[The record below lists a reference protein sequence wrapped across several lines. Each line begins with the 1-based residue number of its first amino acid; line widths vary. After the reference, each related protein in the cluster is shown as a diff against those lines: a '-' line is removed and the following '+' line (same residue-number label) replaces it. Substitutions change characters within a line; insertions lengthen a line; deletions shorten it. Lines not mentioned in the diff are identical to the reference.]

1 MRPYGEKTTVEL
13 RGWLALYIFVLS
25 VFLFCSLLMFIYT
38 ALTFRYGQYV
48 MSVVAVIVGVVQLK
62 IVSICFFSIRRIC
75 GVLKSRK
82 RMARS
87 RMNVNVQPGAKF

>member
-62 IVSICFFSIRRIC
+62 IVSICFLAF
-75 GVLKSRK
+75 VVFVEYSR
-82 RMARS
+82 A
-87 RMNVNVQPGAKF
+87 AKEWRAQG